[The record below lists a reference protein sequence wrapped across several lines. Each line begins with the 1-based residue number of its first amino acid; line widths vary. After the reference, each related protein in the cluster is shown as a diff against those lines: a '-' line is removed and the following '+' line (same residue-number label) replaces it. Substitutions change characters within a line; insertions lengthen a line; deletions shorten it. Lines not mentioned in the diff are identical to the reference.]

1 MYYFLAAL
9 LLGGLFC
16 YFWIQKKKR
25 NVLSPYAEFQ
35 VRVLLDP
42 QGSDNHRQ
50 YGCFI
55 FQANCIAE
63 SLKEIV
69 LTEIRCTNKHIQV
82 NTFNQLNFFIAP
94 GQLGESAMR
103 SIGISISSDY
113 LQKYSSKQ
121 EGLILKGYIKKLNGV
136 KEGFMVSHY
145 FQIEPFKGEVKKT
158 QKIRNSTLAV

>member
-16 YFWIQKKKR
+16 YFWIQKKKM
-25 NVLSPYAEFQ
+25 NVLSRYAEFH

-42 QGSDNHRQ
+42 QSSDNYRQ

-69 LTEIRCTNKHIQV
+69 LTEVRCANKHIQV
-82 NTFNQLNFFIAP
+82 NTFDKLNFFIAP

-113 LQKYSSKQ
+113 LQKYSPKQ
-121 EGLILKGYIKKLNGV
+121 EGLVLKGYIKKLNGV
-136 KEGFMVSHY
+136 KEEFMVSHY
-145 FQIEPFKGEVKKT
+145 FQIEPFKGEVKKK
-158 QKIRNSTLAV
+158 QRVRNSTLAV